1 MGEAAEGGEEVGR
14 EIARYSFCDRLRIL
28 PHSPMLPRHIPHLLL
43 TMRHLC
49 FLALSLMLMLTTGC
63 ATPPPSPPPVVP
75 PVAELPK
82 VKLPPRVKPAP
93 ALPSPPKA
101 TPPVT
106 PAPLS
111 DQQIYNIVLK
121 LLPSTLQDKAGWAT
135 DLQMSFKHLQI
146 LPTTAHFC
154 AVIAVIAQ
162 ESNFQADPAVPNLP
176 SIVQREIAQRSEK
189 YGIPKKVVD
198 WTLDTDSRDG
208 RTYQKRIA
216 TLKTEKELSDLIDEV
231 MDRFPMG
238 KKLLGNYNPVRTGGP
253 MQVSVEFADGQ
264 VKERPYPYVMLGSVR
279 NEVFSRRGG
288 LYFGSAIL
296 LDYPAPYSD
305 ILYRFADFNAGRYSS
320 RNAAF
325 QQALARI
332 SGQTVSTDGDL
343 LRYAN
348 GKPAP
353 EVSSTLR
360 ILLSIRSL
368 LNLNAAEIQRDV
380 QLEKSPSFSK
390 TPLYLRVFALADQK
404 GAQPR
409 TVMPAIDLK
418 SPKFKRKLT
427 TEWFATRVNNR
438 YKACLQQGG
447 STDHR

>member
-1 MGEAAEGGEEVGR
+1 
-14 EIARYSFCDRLRIL
+14 
-28 PHSPMLPRHIPHLLL
+28 
-43 TMRHLC
+43 MRHLC
-49 FLALSLMLMLTTGC
+49 FLALSLMLMLITGC
-63 ATPPPSPPPVVP
+63 ATPPQPPQLVVP

-82 VKLPPRVKPAP
+82 VKPPPRVKPAP
-93 ALPSPPKA
+93 TLPPPKV

-111 DQQIYNIVLK
+111 DQQIHNIVLK

-135 DLQMSFKHLQI
+135 DLQMSLKYLQI
-146 LPTTAHFC
+146 PPTTAHFC

-176 SIVQREIAQRSEK
+176 GIVQREIAQRSEK

-264 VKERPYPYVMLGSVR
+264 VKERPYPYVMQGSVR

-343 LRYAN
+343 LRYVN

-353 EVSSTLR
+353 ETSSTLR
-360 ILLSIRSL
+360 VLLSIRTL
-368 LNLNAAEIQRDV
+368 LNLNASEIQRDV
-380 QLEKSPSFSK
+380 QLEKLPGFSK
-390 TPLYLRVFALADQK
+390 TPLYVRVFALADQK
-404 GAQPR
+404 GTQPR

-438 YKACLQQGG
+438 YKACLQQGSG
-447 STDHR
+447 DHR